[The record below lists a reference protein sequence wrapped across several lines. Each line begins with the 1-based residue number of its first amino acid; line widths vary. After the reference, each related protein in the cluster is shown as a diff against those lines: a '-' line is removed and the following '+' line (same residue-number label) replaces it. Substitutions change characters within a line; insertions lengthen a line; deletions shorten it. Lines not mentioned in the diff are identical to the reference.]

1 MIDAALEERERH
13 IALDL
18 ENLCKT
24 LLETTAVLDKV
35 GNVAPGQGV
44 VQHLQED
51 LVQEGEEVALDQVPD
66 HWAQQ
71 VEDVGRIRESNI
83 RKLLFY
89 IRFYF
94 ISIYT
99 ESPYLFRDI
108 SPSRW

>member
-18 ENLCKT
+18 EDFCKT
-24 LLETTAVLDKV
+24 LLETTSVLDKV

-44 VQHLQED
+44 VQHLEED

-71 VEDVGRIRESNI
+71 VEDVVDGLSKVTTPNQVVEVDGDVGEVRGNVHLCDLGRVEKS
-83 RKLLFY
+83 
-89 IRFYF
+89 
-94 ISIYT
+94 
-99 ESPYLFRDI
+99 
-108 SPSRW
+108 